1 MAFKPGSYR
10 SKYYDEYE
18 SEASPF
24 ATSFLDGGNFLDSS
38 RGYRAKAEMDVS
50 PVPIGEGIFDA
61 GGTKALVGGALAE
74 QQAEMDVAN
83 SAMKAWS
90 DLKQSKLLAAG
101 AKDAISAQAGASKTG
116 SVAGMLGSIGGTVVG
131 ALI

>member
-18 SEASPF
+18 SQASPF

-83 SAMKAWS
+83 SALKAWG
-90 DLKQSKLLAAG
+90 DLKSSKLLAEAQ
-101 AKDAISAQAGASKTG
+101 KDAASAQAGASRTG
-116 SVAGMLGSIGGTVVG
+116 SIIGAVGSIGGAVAG